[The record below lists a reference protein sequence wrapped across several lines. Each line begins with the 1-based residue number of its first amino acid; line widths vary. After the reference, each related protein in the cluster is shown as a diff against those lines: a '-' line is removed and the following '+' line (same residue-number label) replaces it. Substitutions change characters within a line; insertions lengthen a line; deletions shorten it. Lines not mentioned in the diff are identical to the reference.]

1 MVMLSAA
8 QEAQLKGRR
17 VLDTLAMTERE
28 EQAAGQMFRLQL
40 PIYHDPDLFAAALRE
55 QADLLN
61 GLALQM
67 RLAADAAVTE
77 RHINLYYVV
86 KGWVMHVNRMA
97 KVPKFGSARKSDAP
111 DETQ

>member
-1 MVMLSAA
+1 MLNPA

-17 VLDTLAMTERE
+17 VLDTLAMTPRE
-28 EQAAGQMFRLQL
+28 QEAAGQMFRIQL
-40 PIYHDPDLFAAALRE
+40 PIMSDPDLFAAGLRE

-77 RHINLYYVV
+77 RHINLFYVV
-86 KGWVMHVNRMA
+86 KGWVRHVNNMARM
-97 KVPKFGSARKSDAP
+97 PKFGVGRNPDAP

>member
-1 MVMLSAA
+1 MVLLSPI
-8 QEAQLKGRR
+8 QEAELKGKRPI
-17 VLDTLAMTERE
+17 DALAMTKRE
-28 EQAAGQMFRLQL
+28 EEGAGQMFRLQL
-40 PIYHDPDLFAAALRE
+40 PIFHDPNLFATGLRE

-86 KGWVMHVNRMA
+86 KGHIRHVNNMA
-97 KVPKFGSARKSDAP
+97 KLPRFGGVRKSDDP